1 MDWKED
7 RIKEGITKAL
17 EEKGKKKF
25 EQSMEMIV
33 NFRGMDFSKP
43 ENRLNLTVPLP
54 KGKGKPNKVVVV
66 GSEMITHEAKKQG
79 AELTITADQIESFD
93 KKELKKIAKDHLFL
107 VDPKFIGIVAKN
119 WSKILG
125 PRGRN
130 PIPIPSDVKK
140 TIDATRNN
148 VPVQTKG
155 KYLPTVHAVVGT
167 EKMNEADIMDN
178 AKAIF
183 DAITKKIATGNVKN
197 IYFKL
202 SMGKPHKVV

>member
-1 MDWKED
+1 MDWKDD

-17 EEKGKKKF
+17 AEKGSRKF
-25 EQSMEMIV
+25 EQSMEMV
-33 NFRGMDFSKP
+33 FNFRGIDFSKP
-43 ENRLNLTVPLP
+43 ENRLNLTVALP
-54 KGKGKPNKVVVV
+54 RGRGKPNKVIVV
-66 GSEMITHEAKKQG
+66 GSEVITHEAKKQG
-79 AELTITADQIESFD
+79 AELTVTADQIESFD
-93 KKELKKIAKDHLFL
+93 KKELKKIAKDHVFL
-107 VDPKFIGIVAKN
+107 VDPKFIGLVAKN
-119 WSKILG
+119 WSKIIG
-125 PRGRN
+125 PRGKN

-155 KYLPTVHAVVGT
+155 KYLPTVHAVIGT
-167 EKMNEADIMDN
+167 EKMSEDDMAEN

-183 DAITKKIATGNVKN
+183 DAITKKVLPGNIKN